1 MWILEE
7 GQILPY
13 LRSHYPVFD
22 QSGPVDIQCI
32 GALEGEEKPRE
43 PDEGGLIN
51 YIFRVS
57 NGKQSVIVKQGRSA
71 SRKNDKIV
79 LPIWRNRQEY
89 ETLRL
94 RHAIVP
100 QYTPETYYVDWENA
114 IFLMED
120 VSDLAQVRKLLCSG
134 VMLPR
139 LAEQVGEFVAAS
151 TFYCSEFY
159 LEADLFRRLSARF
172 RNSDMRSIMEDWVF
186 LRDAP
191 YLTHNGNPVLK
202 QLIDRDESIRVCC
215 YELRHKFM
223 TRGEALIHGDLHTSN
238 VFADEERLKVIDMEY
253 TFAGPLCYDI
263 GYFAASLLELYYS
276 FVEHFTEFWR
286 EDAKPIYQRSGGFCE
301 HLARGFLPD
310 VLGFAAVPCFPQI
323 TTSLTPEFAQLDG
336 KARGQAH
343 ELCLVLSRYLL
354 LERERW
360 DTMEDAVQAIGA
372 VTQIYLDCLE

>member
-139 LAEQVGEFVAAS
+139 LAEQVGN
-151 TFYCSEFY
+151 
-159 LEADLFRRLSARF
+159 LLRR
-172 RNSDMRSIMEDWVF
+172 
-186 LRDAP
+186 AP
-191 YLTHNGNPVLK
+191 
-202 QLIDRDESIRVCC
+202 
-215 YELRHKFM
+215 
-223 TRGEALIHGDLHTSN
+223 
-238 VFADEERLKVIDMEY
+238 
-253 TFAGPLCYDI
+253 
-263 GYFAASLLELYYS
+263 LL
-276 FVEHFTEFWR
+276 
-286 EDAKPIYQRSGGFCE
+286 
-301 HLARGFLPD
+301 
-310 VLGFAAVPCFPQI
+310 LG
-323 TTSLTPEFAQLDG
+323 
-336 KARGQAH
+336 
-343 ELCLVLSRYLL
+343 VLSGSRPVSKTFCTLPQQRY
-354 LERERW
+354 
-360 DTMEDAVQAIGA
+360 AVHHGRLGVSAGC
-372 VTQIYLDCLE
+372 TLPHP

>member
-13 LRSHYPVFD
+13 LRIHYPVFD

-32 GALEGEEKPRE
+32 GAPEGEEKPLE

-57 NGKQSVIVKQGRSA
+57 NGKQSVIVKQGRST

-114 IFLMED
+114 VFLMED

-134 VMLPR
+134 VMLLG

-151 TFYCSEFY
+151 TFY
-159 LEADLFRRLSARF
+159 
-172 RNSDMRSIMEDWVF
+172 
-186 LRDAP
+186 
-191 YLTHNGNPVLK
+191 
-202 QLIDRDESIRVCC
+202 
-215 YELRHKFM
+215 
-223 TRGEALIHGDLHTSN
+223 
-238 VFADEERLKVIDMEY
+238 
-253 TFAGPLCYDI
+253 
-263 GYFAASLLELYYS
+263 
-276 FVEHFTEFWR
+276 
-286 EDAKPIYQRSGGFCE
+286 
-301 HLARGFLPD
+301 
-310 VLGFAAVPCFPQI
+310 
-323 TTSLTPEFAQLDG
+323 
-336 KARGQAH
+336 
-343 ELCLVLSRYLL
+343 
-354 LERERW
+354 
-360 DTMEDAVQAIGA
+360 
-372 VTQIYLDCLE
+372 

>member
-1 MWILEE
+1 MAA
-7 GQILPY
+7 
-13 LRSHYPVFD
+13 PVRCYFD
-22 QSGPVDIQCI
+22 NSTHKTGVIRRCGFWRKDRFCPICAAITLCLTNRDRVDIQCI

-139 LAEQVGEFVAAS
+139 LAEQVGNLLRRAPLLLGVLS
-151 TFYCSEFY
+151 GSRPVSKTFCTLPQQRY
-159 LEADLFRRLSARF
+159 AVHHGRLGVSAGCT
-172 RNSDMRSIMEDWVF
+172 
-186 LRDAP
+186 LP
-191 YLTHNGNPVLK
+191 HHNGNPVLK

-223 TRGEALIHGDLHTSN
+223 TR
-238 VFADEERLKVIDMEY
+238 ERL
-253 TFAGPLCYDI
+253 
-263 GYFAASLLELYYS
+263 
-276 FVEHFTEFWR
+276 
-286 EDAKPIYQRSGGFCE
+286 
-301 HLARGFLPD
+301 
-310 VLGFAAVPCFPQI
+310 
-323 TTSLTPEFAQLDG
+323 
-336 KARGQAH
+336 
-343 ELCLVLSRYLL
+343 
-354 LERERW
+354 
-360 DTMEDAVQAIGA
+360 
-372 VTQIYLDCLE
+372 

>member
-172 RNSDMRSIMEDWVF
+172 RNSDMRSIME
-186 LRDAP
+186 
-191 YLTHNGNPVLK
+191 
-202 QLIDRDESIRVCC
+202 
-215 YELRHKFM
+215 
-223 TRGEALIHGDLHTSN
+223 TRCSN
-238 VFADEERLKVIDMEY
+238 
-253 TFAGPLCYDI
+253 
-263 GYFAASLLELYYS
+263 SLLTGMRAS
-276 FVEHFTEFWR
+276 
-286 EDAKPIYQRSGGFCE
+286 
-301 HLARGFLPD
+301 
-310 VLGFAAVPCFPQI
+310 GFAA
-323 TTSLTPEFAQLDG
+323 TSCATNL
-336 KARGQAH
+336 
-343 ELCLVLSRYLL
+343 
-354 LERERW
+354 
-360 DTMEDAVQAIGA
+360 
-372 VTQIYLDCLE
+372 

>member
-151 TFYCSEFY
+151 TFEDFLHASATAICGPSWKTGCSCGMHPT
-159 LEADLFRRLSARF
+159 SP
-172 RNSDMRSIMEDWVF
+172 IME
-186 LRDAP
+186 
-191 YLTHNGNPVLK
+191 
-202 QLIDRDESIRVCC
+202 
-215 YELRHKFM
+215 
-223 TRGEALIHGDLHTSN
+223 TRCSN
-238 VFADEERLKVIDMEY
+238 
-253 TFAGPLCYDI
+253 
-263 GYFAASLLELYYS
+263 SLLTGMRAS
-276 FVEHFTEFWR
+276 
-286 EDAKPIYQRSGGFCE
+286 
-301 HLARGFLPD
+301 
-310 VLGFAAVPCFPQI
+310 GFAA
-323 TTSLTPEFAQLDG
+323 TSCATNL
-336 KARGQAH
+336 
-343 ELCLVLSRYLL
+343 
-354 LERERW
+354 
-360 DTMEDAVQAIGA
+360 
-372 VTQIYLDCLE
+372 

>member
-120 VSDLAQVRKLLCSG
+120 VSDLAQVRKLL
-134 VMLPR
+134 
-139 LAEQVGEFVAAS
+139 
-151 TFYCSEFY
+151 
-159 LEADLFRRLSARF
+159 
-172 RNSDMRSIMEDWVF
+172 
-186 LRDAP
+186 
-191 YLTHNGNPVLK
+191 
-202 QLIDRDESIRVCC
+202 
-215 YELRHKFM
+215 
-223 TRGEALIHGDLHTSN
+223 
-238 VFADEERLKVIDMEY
+238 
-253 TFAGPLCYDI
+253 
-263 GYFAASLLELYYS
+263 
-276 FVEHFTEFWR
+276 
-286 EDAKPIYQRSGGFCE
+286 
-301 HLARGFLPD
+301 
-310 VLGFAAVPCFPQI
+310 
-323 TTSLTPEFAQLDG
+323 
-336 KARGQAH
+336 
-343 ELCLVLSRYLL
+343 
-354 LERERW
+354 
-360 DTMEDAVQAIGA
+360 
-372 VTQIYLDCLE
+372 

>member
-13 LRSHYPVFD
+13 LRIHYPVFD

-32 GALEGEEKPRE
+32 GAPEGEEKPLE

-57 NGKQSVIVKQGRSA
+57 NGKQSVIVKQGRST

-114 IFLMED
+114 VFLMED

-134 VMLPR
+134 VMLLG

-159 LEADLFRRLSARF
+159 LEADLFRRLSTCF
-172 RNSDMRSIMEDWVF
+172 RNSDMRSIMENWVF

-191 YLTHNGNPVLK
+191 CLPHNGTPCSNSLSSGMKDQGLLLRAAPR
-202 QLIDRDESIRVCC
+202 IYDPGRDSDTWGSAYVQRVSGCSHRKRC
-215 YELRHKFM
+215 
-223 TRGEALIHGDLHTSN
+223 
-238 VFADEERLKVIDMEY
+238 
-253 TFAGPLCYDI
+253 
-263 GYFAASLLELYYS
+263 AASSPPISSPTCWSSTTHLWSTLL
-276 FVEHFTEFWR
+276 
-286 EDAKPIYQRSGGFCE
+286 RSGD
-301 HLARGFLPD
+301 RMR
-310 VLGFAAVPCFPQI
+310 
-323 TTSLTPEFAQLDG
+323 S
-336 KARGQAH
+336 
-343 ELCLVLSRYLL
+343 
-354 LERERW
+354 
-360 DTMEDAVQAIGA
+360 
-372 VTQIYLDCLE
+372 

>member
-120 VSDLAQVRKLLCSG
+120 VSD
-134 VMLPR
+134 
-139 LAEQVGEFVAAS
+139 
-151 TFYCSEFY
+151 
-159 LEADLFRRLSARF
+159 
-172 RNSDMRSIMEDWVF
+172 
-186 LRDAP
+186 
-191 YLTHNGNPVLK
+191 
-202 QLIDRDESIRVCC
+202 
-215 YELRHKFM
+215 
-223 TRGEALIHGDLHTSN
+223 
-238 VFADEERLKVIDMEY
+238 
-253 TFAGPLCYDI
+253 
-263 GYFAASLLELYYS
+263 
-276 FVEHFTEFWR
+276 
-286 EDAKPIYQRSGGFCE
+286 RSGSEAALLGSHATQTGGAGGGICCGE
-301 HLARGFLPD
+301 HLLL
-310 VLGFAAVPCFPQI
+310 LG
-323 TTSLTPEFAQLDG
+323 
-336 KARGQAH
+336 
-343 ELCLVLSRYLL
+343 VLSGSRPVSKTFCTLPQQRY
-354 LERERW
+354 
-360 DTMEDAVQAIGA
+360 AVHHGRLGVPAGC
-372 VTQIYLDCLE
+372 TLPHP

>member
-238 VFADEERLKVIDMEY
+238 VFADKERLKVIDMEY

-263 GYFAASLLELYYS
+263 GYFAASLLTQYCTACFRPFPSEGGAPYLSLLSPLQPAGALPLLCGALYG
-276 FVEHFTEFWR
+276 V
-286 EDAKPIYQRSGGFCE
+286 
-301 HLARGFLPD
+301 
-310 VLGFAAVPCFPQI
+310 
-323 TTSLTPEFAQLDG
+323 
-336 KARGQAH
+336 
-343 ELCLVLSRYLL
+343 
-354 LERERW
+354 LERGCKADLSE
-360 DTMEDAVQAIGA
+360 IGR
-372 VTQIYLDCLE
+372 VL

>member
-120 VSDLAQVRKLLCSG
+120 VSDLARESCYPDWRSRWGNLLRRAPFTARSFIWKQTCFEDFLHASATAICGPSWKTGCSCG
-134 VMLPR
+134 MHPT
-139 LAEQVGEFVAAS
+139 S
-151 TFYCSEFY
+151 P
-159 LEADLFRRLSARF
+159 
-172 RNSDMRSIMEDWVF
+172 IME
-186 LRDAP
+186 
-191 YLTHNGNPVLK
+191 
-202 QLIDRDESIRVCC
+202 
-215 YELRHKFM
+215 
-223 TRGEALIHGDLHTSN
+223 TRCSN
-238 VFADEERLKVIDMEY
+238 
-253 TFAGPLCYDI
+253 
-263 GYFAASLLELYYS
+263 SLLTGMRAS
-276 FVEHFTEFWR
+276 
-286 EDAKPIYQRSGGFCE
+286 
-301 HLARGFLPD
+301 
-310 VLGFAAVPCFPQI
+310 GFAA
-323 TTSLTPEFAQLDG
+323 TSCATNL
-336 KARGQAH
+336 
-343 ELCLVLSRYLL
+343 
-354 LERERW
+354 
-360 DTMEDAVQAIGA
+360 
-372 VTQIYLDCLE
+372 